1 MATPTTTVIRN
12 DMPATIDAVGIVPGD
27 VVILEIRRV
36 VPADMRLIETL
47 KDWKLL
53 IVVFS
58 IELTREWLPM
68 A

>member
-12 DMPATIDAVGIVPGD
+12 GMPATIDAVGIVAGD
-27 VVILEIRRV
+27 VVILEVGKV

-58 IELTREWLPM
+58 IELTRE
-68 A
+68 